1 VKYILATAA
10 LLALTPTSA
19 FAALSGYYDSG
30 KQISTILDSA
40 EVADALRQAPIG
52 QISNTG
58 TRKDGAHEWTIQTQE
73 CDLTV
78 YLTPVPPIGVGKTTY
93 SLDVPAACQ

>member
-1 VKYILATAA
+1 MKYILATAA

-30 KQISTILDSA
+30 EQISTILDSA

-78 YLTPVPPIGVGKTTY
+78 YLTPVAPTGVGKTTY